1 MTRIR
6 VQSFS
11 LSSPCVLFDY
21 ALFQTGT
28 HFSGSCSNAK
38 RPSARTASYVALL
51 CLDRAVRARFVDDV
65 AQILRQQF
73 ERGIDR
79 QAEVACEFLNLGIA
93 ENGLELVFADRKIG
107 ARTEPGVHLGVQAAL
122 LQRGDQTVEIV

>member
-21 ALFQTGT
+21 ALLQTGT
-28 HFSGSCSNAK
+28 RFSGSCSNAK
-38 RPSARTASYVALL
+38 RPSARAAGYVALL
-51 CLDRAVRARFVDDV
+51 RLDRAVRARLVDDV
-65 AQILRQQF
+65 GQILRQQF

-79 QAEVACEFLNLGIA
+79 QAEMAGEFLNLGVA
-93 ENGLELVFADRKIG
+93 ENGLELVFTDWKIG
-107 ARTEPGVHLGVQAAL
+107 AGAEPGLHLRVQAAL
-122 LQRGDQTVEIV
+122 LQRGD